1 MVKRILGRSFVGFFL
16 LLTGMLV
23 VSAGPLTSKP
33 AVGFVDPLGGV
44 LKALF
49 ALFISY

>member
-1 MVKRILGRSFVGFFL
+1 MVKRVIGRSLVGLFL

-23 VSAGPLTSKP
+23 VSAGPLTSKS
-33 AVGFVDPLGGV
+33 AAGLTDPIGGLV
-44 LKALF
+44 KALF